1 MLDTRRRFYF
11 ETKTMFLKWVKKM
24 KKIAKFFV
32 SVKKEMKKVR
42 WLSKKE
48 LGKYSLATIIFIGL
62 FMGFFALSD
71 AILSVVRMVI
81 K

>member
-1 MLDTRRRFYF
+1 
-11 ETKTMFLKWVKKM
+11 M

-42 WLSKKE
+42 WLNKKE
-48 LGKYSLATIIFIGL
+48 LGKYSVATISFIAL
-62 FMGFFALSD
+62 FMAFFALSD
-71 AILSVVRMVI
+71 TILSFVRMVI

>member
-1 MLDTRRRFYF
+1 
-11 ETKTMFLKWVKKM
+11 M
-24 KKIAKFFV
+24 KKIARFFV

-48 LGKYSLATIIFIGL
+48 LGKYSVATISFIIG
-62 FMGFFALSD
+62 FMAFFALSD
-71 AILSVVRMVI
+71 AILSVVRMVV

>member
-1 MLDTRRRFYF
+1 
-11 ETKTMFLKWVKKM
+11 M

-42 WLSKKE
+42 WLNKGE
-48 LGKYSLATIIFIGL
+48 LTKYSIATIFFIVM
-62 FMGFFALSD
+62 FMAFFALSD
-71 AILSVVRMVI
+71 GILSAVRMVI

>member
-1 MLDTRRRFYF
+1 LNKNTI
-11 ETKTMFLKWVKKM
+11 LKVGEIM
-24 KKIAKFFV
+24 KKLAKFFV

-42 WLSKKE
+42 WLNKGE
-48 LGKYSLATIIFIGL
+48 LTKYSIATIFFIGL

-71 AILSVVRMVI
+71 TILSAIRMVI

>member
-1 MLDTRRRFYF
+1 MNKNTN
-11 ETKTMFLKWVKKM
+11 LKVGENM

-32 SVKKEMKKVR
+32 GVKKEMKKVR

-48 LGKYSLATIIFIGL
+48 LGKYSVATIVFIVL

>member
-1 MLDTRRRFYF
+1 
-11 ETKTMFLKWVKKM
+11 M

-32 SVKKEMKKVR
+32 NVKKEMKKVR
-42 WLSKKE
+42 WLGKKE
-48 LGKYSLATIIFIGL
+48 LGKYSAATISFIIV

-71 AILSVVRMVI
+71 AILSVVRMVV

>member
-1 MLDTRRRFYF
+1 VG
-11 ETKTMFLKWVKKM
+11 EKM

-32 SVKKEMKKVR
+32 SVKKELKKVR
-42 WLSKKE
+42 WLNKKE
-48 LGKYSLATIIFIGL
+48 LAKYSIATIVFIAL

-71 AILSVVRMVI
+71 TILSVVRMVI

>member
-1 MLDTRRRFYF
+1 
-11 ETKTMFLKWVKKM
+11 M

-32 SVKKEMKKVR
+32 NVKKEMKKVR
-42 WLSKKE
+42 WLGKKE
-48 LGKYSLATIIFIGL
+48 LGKYSIATISFIVV

-71 AILSVVRMVI
+71 AILSVVRMVV

>member
-1 MLDTRRRFYF
+1 
-11 ETKTMFLKWVKKM
+11 M

-42 WLSKKE
+42 WLNKKE
-48 LGKYSLATIIFIGL
+48 LGKYSAATISFIIIF
-62 FMGFFALSD
+62 MAFFALSD
-71 AILSVVRMVI
+71 AILSVVKMVI

>member
-1 MLDTRRRFYF
+1 MK
-11 ETKTMFLKWVKKM
+11 ETIVL
-24 KKIAKFFV
+24 
-32 SVKKEMKKVR
+32 KKEMKKVR

-48 LGKYSLATIIFIGL
+48 LGKYSVATVSFIVV
-62 FMGFFALSD
+62 FMAFFALSD

>member
-1 MLDTRRRFYF
+1 LNKNTN
-11 ETKTMFLKWVKKM
+11 LKVGELIM
-24 KKIAKFFV
+24 KSIAKFFV

-42 WLSKKE
+42 WLKKKE
-48 LGKYSLATIIFIGL
+48 LAKYSIATISFIVI

-71 AILSVVRMVI
+71 AILSAIRMVI

>member
-1 MLDTRRRFYF
+1 
-11 ETKTMFLKWVKKM
+11 M
-24 KKIAKFFV
+24 KRIAKFFV

-48 LGKYSLATIIFIGL
+48 LGKYSVAAISFIIV
-62 FMGFFALSD
+62 FMAFFALSD